1 MRQGS
6 FKVLLPAA
14 AAMVMA
20 PSFASALAL
29 SATGTYSIN
38 GGAPVTESQTSP
50 PTVGP
55 VDILPSA
62 GDALGNSIFMHVYG
76 DTSGQFGSR
85 SSGTGF
91 FDATGLYFQTET
103 VTNTSGIAQNYV
115 FDFVVDAGNLGIN
128 TGGATLGAAEG
139 GSASYIIDVLL
150 NGTSIANS
158 QAQLSLTSAGS
169 TFSESGT
176 FSLGGAAPTSSAT
189 STSYSWNP
197 LAQSIDLGVFAAAE
211 SFTLAYS
218 MKTIATG
225 SFVTKATGSGCSV
238 DGNVGGGDF
247 FAAAL
252 NDEGGFIGGECSS
265 LGNSTAQIGD
275 PNQFSGNG
283 ATITAM
289 SVPEPGTVLL
299 MGAGLVGVGLSRRA
313 KKA

>member
-1 MRQGS
+1 MRQRS
-6 FKVLLPAA
+6 FKILLPAA
-14 AAMVMA
+14 AALAMA

-29 SATGTYSIN
+29 SATGTYSLN
-38 GGAPVTESQTSP
+38 GGASVTESQTSP
-50 PTVGP
+50 PAV
-55 VDILPSA
+55 SA
-62 GDALGNSIFMHVYG
+62 VNISTFASDALGNSINMFVSG
-76 DTSGQFGSR
+76 DTSGQFRSR

-115 FDFVVDAGNLGIN
+115 FDFVVNAGLLGIDN
-128 TGGATLGAAEG
+128 NGATLGAAEAG
-139 GSASYIIDVLL
+139 TASYIIDVLL

-158 QAQLSLTSAGS
+158 QAHLSLTSTGS

-189 STSYSWNP
+189 STFYSWNP
-197 LAQSIDLGVFAAAE
+197 LAQSINLGVFAAAD

-218 MKTIATG
+218 METIATG
-225 SFVTKATGSGCSV
+225 SFARATGSAGSGCNSEL
-238 DGNVGGGDF
+238 DGDF
-247 FAAAL
+247 
-252 NDEGGFIGGECSS
+252 
-265 LGNSTAQIGD
+265 IGD
-275 PNQFSGNG
+275 GQCSTLGYSIAGASDPNHLSGN